1 MKVNVY
7 LPCRKKSSR
16 VKNKN
21 IRKFANIN
29 FGLLEIKI
37 NQLVNAKQ
45 VNKIYLSTNDKKI
58 INYCKKLNEKKIK
71 IHERK
76 DHSLSLNKTT
86 NNQLLNNAIDIMPD
100 EHILWTHVTSPF
112 TDSKTYDKAILK
124 YKKLIK
130 SKKADSLMSVTKM
143 YGFFWLNN
151 KPINYTS
158 PKLLWP
164 RTQDTQPLDHI
175 NSAIFI
181 SSKKNYIKFN
191 NRIGKKVY
199 LFELKKF
206 EGLDIDEKEDFYF
219 AEYIFKN
226 KNKFLSR

>member
-1 MKVNVY
+1 MNVNVY

-21 IRKFANIN
+21 TRRFANIN

-37 NQLVNAKQ
+37 DQLLNAKQ
-45 VNKIYLSTNDKKI
+45 INKIYLSTNDKKI
-58 INYCKKLNEKKIK
+58 ISYCKNLDNKKIV

-76 DHSLSLNKTT
+76 DNSLSLNKTT
-86 NNQLLNNAIDIMPD
+86 NNQLLNHAIKIMPD
-100 EHILWTHVTSPF
+100 DHILWTHVTSPF
-112 TDSKTYDKAILK
+112 ADSEIYDQAILK
-124 YKKLIK
+124 YKNLIK
-130 SKKADSLMSVTKM
+130 SNRADSLMTVTKL

-151 KPINYTS
+151 KPINYVS
-158 PKLLWP
+158 PKLMWP
-164 RTQDTQPLDHI
+164 RTQDTKPLDHI

-199 LFELKKF
+199 LYNLKKL

-219 AEYIFKN
+219 AEYIFNN
-226 KNKFLSR
+226 KKKIF